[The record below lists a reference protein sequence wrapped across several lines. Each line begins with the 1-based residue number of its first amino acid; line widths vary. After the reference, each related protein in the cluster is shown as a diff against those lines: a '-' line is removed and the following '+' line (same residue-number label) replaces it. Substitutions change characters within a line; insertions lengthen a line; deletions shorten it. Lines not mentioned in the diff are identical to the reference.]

1 MKPTPN
7 TITAL
12 EPNQI
17 LVFGSNTQG
26 RHRAGLAKV
35 AVQFGAEDGN
45 PIGRQGQTYAIVTKD
60 LTKPRT
66 QQARSVPLSRIGQQ
80 IHQLCRYAKAHPDL
94 EFLVTRIGCGLA
106 GYTDAEIVGLWKD
119 RAIPTNV
126 RLPQEFLDA
135 IALEPA
141 SLITIVNQSKSKS
154 KEGIRGDRA
163 SVLGN
168 PFDMGK
174 DEGLRDRVCD
184 AYEAYFQAVLDG
196 AEPSTAADEIA
207 DQAKL
212 KLASAW
218 KRPSRTDF
226 MAEVDR
232 IEALISQ
239 GKPIK
244 LLCWC
249 APCRC
254 HLDTVKN
261 YLDQQ
266 TIKQNPLETLLPL
279 NAAVTGSMKKD
290 RTPEDVTKARQTSL

>member
-1 MKPTPN
+1 MEPTPN

-26 RHRAGLAKV
+26 KHGAGLAKV
-35 AVQFGAEDGN
+35 AVQFGAENGN

-60 LTKPRT
+60 LTKPPAR
-66 QQARSVPLSRIGQQ
+66 QARSVPLARIGQQ
-80 IHQLCRYAKAHPDL
+80 IHQLCRYAKAHPNL
-94 EFLVTRIGCGLA
+94 EFLVTRIGYGLA
-106 GYTDAEIVGLWKD
+106 GYTDAEIGDLWKD
-119 RAIPTNV
+119 KVIPKNV

-135 IALEPA
+135 IALELA
-141 SLITIVNQSKSKS
+141 SLITIVNQSKYKGR
-154 KEGIRGDRA
+154 EGIRGDRA

-174 DEGLRDRVCD
+174 NEGLRDQICD
-184 AYEAYFQAVLDG
+184 AYEAYFQTVLDG
-196 AEPSTAADEIA
+196 AEPYPTAKRIA
-207 DQAKL
+207 DQTKL

-218 KRPSRTDF
+218 KRPSRNDF
-226 MAEVDR
+226 VAELDR
-232 IEALISQ
+232 VEALISQ

-254 HLDTVKN
+254 HLDAVKN
-261 YLDQQ
+261 YLNQQ
-266 TIKQNPLETLLPL
+266 ILKK
-279 NAAVTGSMKKD
+279 GS
-290 RTPEDVTKARQTSL
+290 TSATVAKAKAN

>member
-26 RHRAGLAKV
+26 RHGAGLAKV
-35 AVQFGAEDGN
+35 AVQFGAENGN

-66 QQARSVPLSRIGQQ
+66 QQARSVPLNRIGQQ

-141 SLITIVNQSKSKS
+141 SLITIVNQSRCKSR
-154 KEGIRGDRA
+154 EGIRGDRA

-168 PFDMGK
+168 PFDMRK

-184 AYEAYFQAVLDG
+184 AYDTYFQAVLSG
-196 AEPSTAADEIA
+196 IEPQRTANELAA
-207 DQAKL
+207 QGKL
-212 KLASAW
+212 KLAPPW
-218 KRPSRTDF
+218 KRPSRAAF
-226 MAEVDR
+226 IAELDR
-232 IEALISQ
+232 IETQ
-239 GKPIK
+239 VREGNPVK

-254 HLDTVKN
+254 HLNSVKT
-261 YLDQQ
+261 YLDNQ
-266 TIKQNPLETLLPL
+266 TMQKNPQNPIKHLHP
-279 NAAVTGSMKKD
+279 
-290 RTPEDVTKARQTSL
+290 